1 MAGYVCIHNPK
12 KSFNMKSFLSLFLS
26 LVMLAAFTI
35 VPTKHSDA
43 QIVKTY
49 SVVGK
54 VKTDTV
60 GSAADTAF
68 VSLSLDGTF
77 KSVEL
82 FAKKVSGT
90 VAGKQYFEGKSLD
103 GGSWVKLD
111 SLTMADVAT
120 DQLKLISVPSPR
132 TYQAYRVSVY
142 SATGTSRV
150 KVYAC
155 RYTGG

>member
-1 MAGYVCIHNPK
+1 
-12 KSFNMKSFLSLFLS
+12 MKVFASLLLSTL
-26 LVMLAAFTI
+26 MLLAFT
-35 VPTKHSDA
+35 VLPTKHSDA
-43 QIVKTY
+43 QIVKAY

-60 GSAADTAF
+60 GSAADTAY
-68 VSLSLDGTF
+68 VNLSLDGTF

-82 FAKKVSGT
+82 YAKKISGT

-103 GGSWVKLD
+103 GGSWVRLD

-120 DQLKLISVPSPR
+120 DQLKLLSVPNPR
-132 TYQAYRVSVY
+132 TYQAYRVSVI